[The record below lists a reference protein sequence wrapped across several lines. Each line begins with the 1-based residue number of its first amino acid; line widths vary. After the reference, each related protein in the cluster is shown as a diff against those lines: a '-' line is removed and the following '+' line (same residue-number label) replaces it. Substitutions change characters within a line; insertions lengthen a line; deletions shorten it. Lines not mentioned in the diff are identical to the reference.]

1 MTRLQKKCL
10 VGSACFH
17 GLTVVVFLV
26 TAAFRSEPPVTTE
39 QVMTLFSPTIVDSP
53 TRGGNPLPAVRAE
66 AAQPALPAPAA
77 PPPAR
82 FTPAPIPPLPVPAG
96 PPKNIVKNT
105 PKPPARETAP
115 VKPSVEPA
123 PKKHE
128 IDVDLTQTT
137 SSKKP
142 SKSTDTAAQS
152 RAAAQAA
159 ARAADKK
166 RAQEIADVFAG
177 LDSALHSTE
186 PASKVVALS
195 TGTGGEG
202 GGEAFVNYR
211 TAVFNAYYQAWKT
224 PDGTTHNLAVT
235 DAKIV
240 VQRDGTV
247 SFSEIVNKSGDTAVD
262 RSVQRALDAV
272 RHLPPF
278 PPGALDAERSF
289 IIRFNLEAKQEAG

>member
-26 TAAFRSEPPVTTE
+26 TSAFRSEPPITTE
-39 QVMTLFSPTIVDSP
+39 QVMTLYSATIVDSP
-53 TRGGNPLPAVRAE
+53 THGGEPLPASVRQPSQPALSSPP
-66 AAQPALPAPAA
+66 AQPAARSIPTPTPPAPH
-77 PPPAR
+77 PAE
-82 FTPAPIPPLPVPAG
+82 
-96 PPKNIVKNT
+96 PPKTAVAMNT
-105 PKPPARETAP
+105 PKPTARNTPAE
-115 VKPSVEPA
+115 KPSLEPA

-128 IDVDLTQTT
+128 IDVDLTQDTR

-142 SKSTDTAAQS
+142 SKSADNAAES

-159 ARAADKK
+159 ARAASKK
-166 RAQEIADVFAG
+166 LAQEVANAFAG
-177 LDSALHSTE
+177 LDSNLHSTE

-202 GGEAFVNYR
+202 GGEAFVNYD
-211 TAVFNAYYQAWKT
+211 TAIFNAYYRAWVT

-247 SFSEIVNKSGDTAVD
+247 TFAEIVNKSGDAAID

-272 RHLPPF
+272 RH
-278 PPGALDAERSF
+278 
-289 IIRFNLEAKQEAG
+289 

>member
-1 MTRLQKKCL
+1 
-10 VGSACFH
+10 V
-17 GLTVVVFLV
+17 
-26 TAAFRSEPPVTTE
+26 
-39 QVMTLFSPTIVDSP
+39 
-53 TRGGNPLPAVRAE
+53 
-66 AAQPALPAPAA
+66 PAPAE
-77 PPPAR
+77 
-82 FTPAPIPPLPVPAG
+82 
-96 PPKNIVKNT
+96 PPKTTVKNT
-105 PKPPARETAP
+105 PKPPARETVP
-115 VKPSVEPA
+115 DKPSLEPA

-128 IDVDLTQTT
+128 IDVDLTQDTR

-142 SKSTDTAAQS
+142 SKSADNAAES
-152 RAAAQAA
+152 RAAAQSA
-159 ARAADKK
+159 ARAASKK
-166 RAQEIADVFAG
+166 LAQEVANAFAG
-177 LDSALHSTE
+177 LDSNLHSTE

-240 VQRDGTV
+240 IQRDGTV

-272 RHLPPF
+272 RRLPPF